1 VEPYRLSGDYLE
13 VLDQRFLPERE
24 VWIKVE
30 DGFEGARVIK
40 EMAIRGAPIIAV
52 FAAYCLY
59 IHSLRKPESIM
70 EAWKALKDSRPTGI
84 NLHKVLEEVKGII
97 ESGGGPED
105 IYKFA
110 KYVEKREREINEK
123 IARYGL
129 LLFERK
135 KRVLT
140 YCNTGSLATV
150 GLGTALGIIK
160 LAHKNG
166 LVEEVYVGETSP
178 YFQGS
183 RLTAYELKL
192 EGIPYKVVPDNHIPF
207 LISRGMVDIAIVGAD
222 RITKD
227 FFVFNKIGT
236 LSIALACRKFN
247 VPFVVA
253 APSTTFD
260 ENYFSEDIEVER
272 RKDVPRE
279 DYLYF
284 AFDITPPDLV
294 DFIVSDKGIK
304 KLAWPGQ

>member
-1 VEPYRLSGDYLE
+1 VEPFKLVGDHLE

-24 VWIKVE
+24 VWIRVNN
-30 DGFEGARVIK
+30 GFEGARVIK

-52 FAAYCLY
+52 FSAYCLY
-59 IHSLRKPESIM
+59 IHSLREPESLM
-70 EAWKALKDSRPTGI
+70 QAWEALRNSRPTGV
-84 NLHKVLEEVKGII
+84 NLHKVLDEVKPII
-97 ESGGGPED
+97 ENGGKPED
-105 IYKFA
+105 LYNFA
-110 KYVEKREREINEK
+110 RAVENREREINEK

-129 LLFERK
+129 LLFDRK

-160 LAHKNG
+160 LAHRNG
-166 LVEEVYVGETSP
+166 LIEEVYVGETSP
-178 YFQGS
+178 YLQGA
-183 RLTAYELKL
+183 RLTAYELRL

-227 FFVFNKIGT
+227 LFVFNKIGT
-236 LSIALACRKFN
+236 LSIALACRYYK

-260 ENYFSEDIEVER
+260 ENPYSDKIEIEKRQDI
-272 RKDVPRE
+272 PRE

-284 AFDITPPDLV
+284 AFDVTPPDLV
-294 DFIVSDKGIK
+294 DFIISDKGIRK
-304 KLAWPGQ
+304 VS

>member
-1 VEPYRLSGDYLE
+1 MIPFRLEGDHIE
-13 VLDQRFLPERE
+13 VLDQRFLPEKE
-24 VWIKVE
+24 IWVKVH
-30 DGFEGARVIK
+30 DGFEGAKVI
-40 EMAIRGAPIIAV
+40 EDMVIRGAPIIAV
-52 FAAYCLY
+52 FSAYCLY
-59 IHSLRKPESIM
+59 IHSLKEPRSLM
-70 EAWKALKDSRPTGI
+70 EAWKALKNSRPTGV
-84 NLHKVLEEVKGII
+84 NLHKVLDEIRPII
-97 ESGGGPED
+97 EYGGRAED

-110 KYVEKREREINEK
+110 KEVEERERKINER
-123 IARYGL
+123 IAEYGL
-129 LLFERK
+129 LLFERR

-150 GLGTALGIIK
+150 GIGTALGIIK

-166 LVEEVYVGETSP
+166 LIEEVYVGETSP
-178 YFQGS
+178 YLQGA

-192 EGIPYKVVPDNHIPF
+192 EGISYKVVPDNHIPF

-236 LSIALACRKFN
+236 LSIALACRYFK

-260 ENYFSEDIEVER
+260 ERPYSDEIEVEK

-294 DFIVSDKGIK
+294 SFIVSEKGIK
-304 KLAWPGQ
+304 KVS

>member
-1 VEPYRLSGDYLE
+1 MEPFKLVGDHLE

-24 VWIKVE
+24 VWIRVYN
-30 DGFEGARVIK
+30 GFEGARVIK

-52 FAAYCLY
+52 FSAYCLY
-59 IHSLRKPESIM
+59 IHSLREPESLM
-70 EAWKALKDSRPTGI
+70 QAWETLRNSRPTGV
-84 NLHKVLEEVKGII
+84 NLHKILDEVKPII
-97 ESGGGPED
+97 ENGGKPED
-105 IYKFA
+105 LYNFA
-110 KYVEKREREINEK
+110 RAVENREREINEK
-123 IARYGL
+123 IAKYGL
-129 LLFERK
+129 LLFDRK

-160 LAHKNG
+160 LAHRNR
-166 LVEEVYVGETSP
+166 LIEEVYVGETSP
-178 YFQGS
+178 YLQGA
-183 RLTAYELKL
+183 RLTAYELRL

-227 FFVFNKIGT
+227 LFVFNKIGT
-236 LSIALACRKFN
+236 LSIALACRYYK

-260 ENYFSEDIEVER
+260 ENPYSDKIEIER
-272 RKDVPRE
+272 RSDIPRE

-284 AFDITPPDLV
+284 AFDVTPPDLV
-294 DFIVSDKGIK
+294 DFIISDKGIRK
-304 KLAWPGQ
+304 VS

>member
-1 VEPYRLSGDYLE
+1 VEPFKLVGDHLE

-24 VWIKVE
+24 VWIKVHN
-30 DGFEGARVIK
+30 GFEGARVIK

-52 FAAYCLY
+52 FSAYCLY
-59 IHSLRKPESIM
+59 IHSLREPESLM
-70 EAWKALKDSRPTGI
+70 QAWEALRNSRPTGV
-84 NLHKVLEEVKGII
+84 NLHKILDEVRPII
-97 ESGGGPED
+97 ENGGKPED
-105 IYKFA
+105 LYNFA
-110 KYVEKREREINEK
+110 REVERREREINEK
-123 IARYGL
+123 IAKYGL
-129 LLFERK
+129 LLFDRK

-160 LAHKNG
+160 LAHRNG
-166 LVEEVYVGETSP
+166 LIEEVYVGETSP
-178 YFQGS
+178 YLQGA
-183 RLTAYELKL
+183 RLTAYELRL

-227 FFVFNKIGT
+227 LFVFNKIGT
-236 LSIALACRKFN
+236 LSIALACRYYK

-260 ENYFSEDIEVER
+260 ENPYSDKIEIEKRQDI
-272 RKDVPRE
+272 PRE

-294 DFIVSDKGIK
+294 DFIISDKGIRK
-304 KLAWPGQ
+304 VS